1 MEEKFQQAVEMK
13 KKRFGT
19 PVFRHQPGF
28 RGLGGEMSCEE
39 WDMAVQAKPL
49 DTTHA
54 VDSGTVESLLLEIR
68 EDPPLLP
75 HMPAT
80 APDGTIIV
88 ESEGTT

>member
-1 MEEKFQQAVEMK
+1 M
-13 KKRFGT
+13 
-19 PVFRHQPGF
+19 
-28 RGLGGEMSCEE
+28 LI
-39 WDMAVQAKPL
+39 QAKPL

-54 VDSGTVESLLLEIR
+54 VDSDVVESLLLGIR

-88 ESEGTT
+88 ESGVTQ